1 MERKPASLSPLMI
14 VVVAMVIG
22 LVAFTAVSL
31 AIGGLAEDPALA
43 QMLLL
48 VCVVLGVSQ
57 IMAYAVLRKTT
68 LARLRREYAER
79 GSDEDLEMFLM
90 PGMMQLTIIGV
101 GMAEGWGLFGVVIH
115 LVTGE
120 KLALAVPAIAL
131 VLLVLR
137 IPTRDR
143 QAQFIS
149 NVIGRPW
156 P

>member
-1 MERKPASLSPLMI
+1 MERKSASLSPLMI

-31 AIGGLAEDPALA
+31 AMGGVRKDPETARV
-43 QMLLL
+43 LLL
-48 VCVVLGVSQ
+48 AGVALGVGQ
-57 IMAYAVLRKTT
+57 IVMYVAVRATT
-68 LARLRREYAER
+68 LAKLRRKYAER
-79 GSDEDLEMFLM
+79 GSDEDLETFLM
-90 PGMMQLTIIGV
+90 PGMMQLTIIGAA
-101 GMAEGWGLFGVVIH
+101 MAEGWGLFGVVIH